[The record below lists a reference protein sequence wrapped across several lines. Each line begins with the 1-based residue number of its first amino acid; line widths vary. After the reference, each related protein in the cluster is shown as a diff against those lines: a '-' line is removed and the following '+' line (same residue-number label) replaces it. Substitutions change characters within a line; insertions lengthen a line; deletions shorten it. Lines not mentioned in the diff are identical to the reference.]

1 MEMFRVGM
9 TIGSE
14 VFWGRTVE
22 TMEEAVA
29 RSNDMVRVC
38 QYHGVHATSIVEKV
52 EEEDCVIFLVAIYN
66 GKTGEISSFWAHD
79 ESEDQRG
86 LVAFVESMPDVADWA
101 YYANMTEDEALADF
115 AVYLNRRLS
124 QLG

>member
-1 MEMFRVGM
+1 MEMFKVGM

-38 QYHGVHATSIVEKV
+38 QYHGVHATPIIEKV
-52 EEEDCVIFLVAIYN
+52 EEEECVIFMVCTYN
-66 GKTGEISSFWAHD
+66 GETGEISHFWVHD

-86 LVAFVESMPDVADWA
+86 LEFFVESLPDVTDWA
-101 YYANMTEDEALADF
+101 YYGNMTEDEALADF

-124 QLG
+124 QMG